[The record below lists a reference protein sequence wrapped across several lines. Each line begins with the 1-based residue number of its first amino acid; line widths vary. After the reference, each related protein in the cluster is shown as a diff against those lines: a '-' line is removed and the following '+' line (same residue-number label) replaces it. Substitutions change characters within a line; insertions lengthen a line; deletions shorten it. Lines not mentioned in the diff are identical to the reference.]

1 MVEEGKAIV
10 PKSEVFLEMDRQDQL
25 QIVAEAM
32 GDVVEELVYVVQG
45 KKGLSYKGVNLIA
58 FYMGDIGVE
67 PWVDWQQIQMD
78 NQMYWSATVQGYNKR
93 YNLTA
98 LGTAEVPEQMQVYD
112 RNEKG
117 GKIPDGRGEFKS
129 HLEFDRFCRRK
140 ALSMAQRNAKRAVM
154 PEAMIKK
161 WLDYF
166 WDKKQGRDV
175 KPPFKPKAVDADFT
189 VIEKEGKKKPKKKL
203 GKKKPETKKAGWF
216 TPDEAPAK
224 VPAEPPQAN
233 PDAERVKATL
243 MANGVDTKPLL
254 IIKYGDKVR
263 IIVQEDYDQ
272 VGWIDDHKV
281 ITELLHGEWNQEY
294 GRWEVPPL

>member
-1 MVEEGKAIV
+1 MAIV
-10 PKSEVFLEMDRQDQL
+10 PKSEVFIEMDRQDQL

-45 KKGLSYKGVNLIA
+45 QKGLSYKGVNLIA

-67 PWVDWQQIQMD
+67 SWVDWQQIQMD
-78 NQMYWSATVQGYNKR
+78 GQMYWSATVQGYNKR

-98 LGTAEVPEQMQVYD
+98 LGTAEVPEQMEVYD
-112 RNEKG
+112 RDEKG
-117 GKIPDGRGEFKS
+117 AKIPDGRGEFKF

-175 KPPFKPKAVDADFT
+175 EPPFKPRSVDADFT
-189 VIEKEGKKKPKKKL
+189 VKEGKPKKKPE
-203 GKKKPETKKAGWF
+203 KKTPIKAPED
-216 TPDEAPAK
+216 PLPVDSDEEK
-224 VPAEPPQAN
+224 VKDTLAAN
-233 PDAERVKATL
+233 DIPIDDL
-243 MANGVDTKPLL
+243 DIL
-254 IIKYGDKVR
+254 KYGKVVLVIPR
-263 IIVQEDYDQ
+263 PEFPQENFDAYNNA
-272 VGWIDDHKV
+272 
-281 ITELLHGEWNQEY
+281 ITSLLKARWVAKDE
-294 GRWEVPPL
+294 RWEVSC

>member
-1 MVEEGKAIV
+1 MAEAGKAIV

-32 GDVVEELVYVVQG
+32 GAVVEELVYVVQG

-67 PWVDWQQIQMD
+67 PWVDWQRIQMED
-78 NQMYWSATVQGYNKR
+78 QMYWSATVRGCNER

-98 LGTAEVPEQMQVYD
+98 LGTAEVPEQMEVYD
-112 RNEKG
+112 RDEKG
-117 GKIPDGRGEFKS
+117 GKTPDGRGGFKS

-175 KPPFKPKAVDADFT
+175 EPPFKPKSVNADFT
-189 VIEKEGKKKPKKKL
+189 VIEEGKEKE
-203 GKKKPETKKAGWF
+203 KKPEKKPRKQVALKPGVQESE
-216 TPDEAPAK
+216 D
-224 VPAEPPQAN
+224 
-233 PDAERVKATL
+233 RVRATL
-243 MANGVDTKPLL
+243 EAADVDLKRLVIT
-254 IIKYGDKVR
+254 KYGDKVR
-263 IIVQEDYDQ
+263 IIPQEGYDE
-272 VGWIDDHKV
+272 VVWVDDHQV
-281 ITELLHGEWNQEY
+281 IVKLLKGVWVAEET
-294 GRWEVPPL
+294 RWEVPPP

>member
-1 MVEEGKAIV
+1 LVEAGKAIV
-10 PKSEVFLEMDRQDQL
+10 PKSDVFIEMDRQDQL
-25 QIVAEAM
+25 QIVAEAI
-32 GDVVEELVYVVQG
+32 GEVVEELVYVVQG

-98 LGTAEVPEQMQVYD
+98 LGTAEVPEQMEVYERD
-112 RNEKG
+112 EKG
-117 GKIPDGRGEFKS
+117 TKIPDGRGGFKF

-166 WDKKQGRDV
+166 WDKKQGKAVD
-175 KPPFKPKAVDADFT
+175 PPFKPRSVDADFT
-189 VIEKEGKKKPKKKL
+189 VIEDKPKKPE
-203 GKKKPETKKAGWF
+203 KKPEKKNPVKAPEEPMVD
-216 TPDEAPAK
+216 PDEEK
-224 VPAEPPQAN
+224 VKTILKVNDIPIDDLA
-233 PDAERVKATL
+233 
-243 MANGVDTKPLL
+243 
-254 IIKYGDKVR
+254 IYKYLDKVR
-263 IIVQEDYDQ
+263 LVPTPEFPQENFDAYNGALTD
-272 VGWIDDHKV
+272 
-281 ITELLHGEWNQEY
+281 LLKAEWLEEE
-294 GRWEVPPL
+294 GRWEVPY

>member
-1 MVEEGKAIV
+1 MVEAGKAIV

-32 GDVVEELVYVVQG
+32 GEVVEELVYVVQG

-58 FYMGDIGVE
+58 FYMGDIGVD
-67 PWVDWQQIQMD
+67 PWVDWQQIQMEG
-78 NQMYWSATVQGYNKR
+78 QMYWSATVRGCNER

-98 LGTAEVPEQMQVYD
+98 LGTAEVPEQMDVYD
-112 RNEKG
+112 RDEKG
-117 GKIPDGRGEFKS
+117 GKIPDGRGGFKS

-175 KPPFKPKAVDADFT
+175 EPPFKPKSVDADFT
-189 VIEKEGKKKPKKKL
+189 VIEKEGKKKPKKKKERKQAAL
-203 GKKKPETKKAGWF
+203 KPGVQESE
-216 TPDEAPAK
+216 D
-224 VPAEPPQAN
+224 
-233 PDAERVKATL
+233 RVRATL
-243 MANGVDTKPLL
+243 ETNDVDLTHLA
-254 IIKYGDKVR
+254 ITKYGDKVH
-263 IIVQEDYDQ
+263 IAVQEDYDQ
-272 VGWIDDHKV
+272 IRWIDDHKV
-281 ITELLHGEWNQEY
+281 ITQLLHGVWVSEHN
-294 GRWEVPPL
+294 RWEVPPP

>member
-32 GDVVEELVYVVQG
+32 GEVVEELVYVVQG

-117 GKIPDGRGEFKS
+117 GKISDGRGGFKS

-189 VIEKEGKKKPKKKL
+189 VIEKEVKKKTKKKPKKKAPKDDHEGPL
-203 GKKKPETKKAGWF
+203 KTPQVD
-216 TPDEAPAK
+216 PDE
-224 VPAEPPQAN
+224 EHI
-233 PDAERVKATL
+233 KATL
-243 MANGVDTKPLL
+243 EANDIPVDILT
-254 IIKYGDKVR
+254 IYKYGKAVR
-263 IIVQEDYDQ
+263 LVPKSDFPQELFEDYNEA
-272 VGWIDDHKV
+272 ILS
-281 ITELLHGEWNQEY
+281 LLNAKWLAENK
-294 GRWEVPPL
+294 RWEIAY

>member
-1 MVEEGKAIV
+1 MRGRLVRRLRIVVEEGKAIV

-32 GDVVEELVYVVQG
+32 GDIVEDLVYVVQG
-45 KKGLSYKGVNLIA
+45 KKCLSYKGVNLIA

-78 NQMYWSATVQGYNKR
+78 NQIYWSATVQGYNKR

-117 GKIPDGRGEFKS
+117 GKIPDSRGEFKS

-189 VIEKEGKKKPKKKL
+189 VIEKEGKKKPE
-203 GKKKPETKKAGWF
+203 KKPRK
-216 TPDEAPAK
+216 
-224 VPAEPPQAN
+224 QAALK
-233 PDAERVKATL
+233 PGVQESEDRVRATL
-243 MANGVDTKPLL
+243 EANDVDLTLL
-254 IIKYGDKVR
+254 VITKYGDMVY
-263 IIVQEDYDQ
+263 IAVQEDYDQ
-272 VGWIDDHKV
+272 IRWVDDHKV
-281 ITELLHGEWNQEY
+281 ITDLLHGVWVQEHD
-294 GRWEVPPL
+294 RWEVPPP

>member
-1 MVEEGKAIV
+1 MVEAGKAIV

-32 GDVVEELVYVVQG
+32 GAVVEELVYVVQG

-67 PWVDWQQIQMD
+67 PWVDWQRIQMED
-78 NQMYWSATVQGYNKR
+78 QMYWSATVRGCNER

-98 LGTAEVPEQMQVYD
+98 LGTAEAPEQMEVYD
-112 RNEKG
+112 RDEKG
-117 GKIPDGRGEFKS
+117 AKTPDGRGGFKS

-166 WDKKQGRDV
+166 WDKKQGKDV
-175 KPPFKPKAVDADFT
+175 EPPFKPKSVDADFT
-189 VIEKEGKKKPKKKL
+189 VIEEGKEKE
-203 GKKKPETKKAGWF
+203 KKPEKKPRKQVALKPGVQESE
-216 TPDEAPAK
+216 D
-224 VPAEPPQAN
+224 
-233 PDAERVKATL
+233 RVRATL
-243 MANGVDTKPLL
+243 EAADVDLTRLA
-254 IIKYGDKVR
+254 ITKYGDKVR
-263 IIVQEDYDQ
+263 IIPQEGYDE
-272 VGWIDDHKV
+272 VVWVDDHQV
-281 ITELLHGEWNQEY
+281 IVKLLKGVWVAEET
-294 GRWEVPPL
+294 RWEVPPP

>member
-32 GDVVEELVYVVQG
+32 GEVVEELVYVVQG

-78 NQMYWSATVQGYNKR
+78 NQMYWSATVRGCNER

-112 RNEKG
+112 RDENKK
-117 GKIPDGRGEFKS
+117 KIPDGLGGFKS

-175 KPPFKPKAVDADFT
+175 KPPFKPKAVNADFT
-189 VIEKEGKKKPKKKL
+189 VIEKPKEEKKKTKKPKKKA
-203 GKKKPETKKAGWF
+203 PE
-216 TPDEAPAK
+216 DAPE
-224 VPAEPPQAN
+224 EPPQGD
-233 PDAERVKATL
+233 PDEEHIKATL
-243 MANGVDTKPLL
+243 AANGIPVDVLS
-254 IIKYGDKVR
+254 IYKYGKAVR
-263 IIVQEDYDQ
+263 VVPRPEFPQELFEDYNEA
-272 VGWIDDHKV
+272 ILS
-281 ITELLHGEWNQEY
+281 LLNAKWLAENK
-294 GRWEVPPL
+294 RWEIPY